1 MSGVLLRMGVIAAVA
16 VSLAGCGNDPAKNG
30 LTATV
35 GHSVGAAL
43 TSTRG
48 PAQPVVVTR
57 AMIRALKVP
66 ILMFGLPSR
75 KARLAMATD
84 GHNGDVVTW
93 RAADGST
100 VSLRSG
106 VVVATRGAGSD
117 LMSAAVPSLAQL
129 ESGSGTVER
138 RYYYLNGLD
147 QSVALTF
154 TCQLQDLG
162 AESID
167 VVELRYTVHH
177 VAETCSGD
185 APTFTNDYWIGPNH
199 VMRKSKQWLGKTLG
213 YAVIENLTE

>member
-129 ESGSGTVER
+129 ECMR
-138 RYYYLNGLD
+138 RHCPIDFACFCRVTGLPEGLG
-147 QSVALTF
+147 QQTEIWHGGWWGWFCGAVRGGGASAGEPAL
-154 TCQLQDLG
+154 
-162 AESID
+162 A
-167 VVELRYTVHH
+167 
-177 VAETCSGD
+177 
-185 APTFTNDYWIGPNH
+185 
-199 VMRKSKQWLGKTLG
+199 
-213 YAVIENLTE
+213 